1 MSVGK
6 SAPVRWRP
14 LLARRLV
21 VLTAALAG
29 SAVLARVA
37 DRHWVFELFSHFTR
51 HYFLGGLL
59 LAGLLLWLGRPR
71 WALLAGLLAA
81 SQLPFLEGYAG
92 SAEQPCRGT
101 RETEELRLL
110 QFNIG
115 RSNRKAPARY
125 SWLKGRRPPPD
136 ILILLEATGRLEPT
150 LDDLRLEGF
159 TQQLAAFREDNYG
172 IAVASRLADV
182 EISLETMG
190 DPNLPAILVRGR
202 TRAESIAFT
211 LVAAHPP
218 PPLGAELAAARNRQL
233 AALAEFMNRQPGP
246 NRILVGDLNVTPWS
260 PWFRRLLDGAG
271 LRNAQFGQGHLGT
284 FPAFG
289 LPSILALPIDHTLVS
304 PDVRVLARSVGPGL
318 PLGSDH
324 RPVATVLQL
333 GRCE

>member
-1 MSVGK
+1 MSMAQSTPG
-6 SAPVRWRP
+6 RWRP
-14 LLARRLV
+14 LLARSLV

-29 SAVLARVA
+29 AAVLARFA
-37 DRHWVFELFSHFTR
+37 DRHWVLELFSHFTR

-81 SQLPFLEGYAG
+81 SQLPFLAGYAG
-92 SAEQPCRGT
+92 SAEQPCSGT
-101 RETEELRLL
+101 RQAEELRVL

-115 RSNRKAPARY
+115 RSNREAPAFS
-125 SWLKGRRPPPD
+125 SWLKGRDPRPD
-136 ILILLEATGRLEPT
+136 ILILFEVTGRLEPA

-159 TQQLAAFREDNYG
+159 TRQLAVFREDNYG
-172 IAVASRLADV
+172 IAVASRLAEV
-182 EISLETMG
+182 EISLETIG
-190 DPNLPAILVRGR
+190 DPGPPAILVRGR
-202 TRAESIAFT
+202 TRAESIGFT

-218 PPLGAELAAARNRQL
+218 PPLSEELAAKRNRQL
-233 AALAEFMNRQPGP
+233 TALAAFMLRQPVP
-246 NRILVGDLNVTPWS
+246 NRILVGDLNLTPWS

-271 LRNAQFGQGHLGT
+271 LRYADFGQGHLGT

-289 LPSILALPIDHTLVS
+289 LPSLLALPIDHTLVS

-318 PLGSDH
+318 ALGSDH

-333 GRCE
+333 SRCQ